1 MYLEILITHSLVLQT
16 SGFSLYSLIF
26 FNFTFSLWQSV
37 RGQDTSGWLWE
48 GQPGVS
54 SPHSGFGSG
63 AVLSDAVPG
72 GMCVLSSS
80 LVGLC
85 SSRTCRSYSGTLKCN
100 FLEQSV
106 ESLWRKQARMQLREK
121 HVAARAGVS
130 CQVLQ
135 GPPVWGRKVKNQHQR
150 DFQIYIGSTLSKSY

>member
-72 GMCVLSSS
+72 GM
-80 LVGLC
+80 
-85 SSRTCRSYSGTLKCN
+85 
-100 FLEQSV
+100 
-106 ESLWRKQARMQLREK
+106 
-121 HVAARAGVS
+121 
-130 CQVLQ
+130 
-135 GPPVWGRKVKNQHQR
+135 
-150 DFQIYIGSTLSKSY
+150 